1 MGGEQTSYHPCFE
14 KLREMGSSFFQNHGP
29 ITVFYCGNPHLGKIL
44 RRKCEEFGFDFRKE
58 VF

>member
-1 MGGEQTSYHPCFE
+1 M
-14 KLREMGSSFFQNHGP
+14 
-29 ITVFYCGNPHLGKIL
+29 FYCGNPHLGKIL

>member
-1 MGGEQTSYHPCFE
+1 MKNLEVGN
-14 KLREMGSSFFQNHGP
+14 SFFQNHGP